1 MATVDPATPSQPP
14 PPISPSHTLCTL
26 PYSLSSC
33 SFSLGLDVVPTRVEM
48 LQWLWLCSG
57 PALLLPWPCSGDCC
71 WWQLQK
77 LFAQVLNGNFL
88 QQINSVAWQGATTS
102 VDFYAFSSLFS
113 SLLSFSFHSFFAS
126 RGRINQ
132 LKCRCVCE
140 CVCVVH
146 YQRARPPSKCIRCKW
161 PCLCRHPQP
170 RPHQYIHFAPI
181 PAPPLSLSQPL
192 ARCLHQLYA
201 YTGEISHL
209 AG

>member
-1 MATVDPATPSQPP
+1 MATVDPATPSQPIP
-14 PPISPSHTLCTL
+14 PSHTLCTL

-48 LQWLWLCSG
+48 LQWLWPCSGPALALLWLCSG

-113 SLLSFSFHSFFAS
+113 SLLFFSFLFCIS
-126 RGRINQ
+126 RPNQ
-132 LKCRCVCE
+132 STQVSVCVRVCVCG
-140 CVCVVH
+140 
-146 YQRARPPSKCIRCKW
+146 
-161 PCLCRHPQP
+161 
-170 RPHQYIHFAPI
+170 
-181 PAPPLSLSQPL
+181 PLSKSETAVQMHSL
-192 ARCLHQLYA
+192 
-201 YTGEISHL
+201 
-209 AG
+209 